1 MVNIDDSYS
10 HMAVKPNAFISV
22 IEWPRIPA
30 LIPKASIRKIRI
42 DGEPQPQLDDRR
54 RSWSSVLF
62 IRKGAIH
69 MRFFTVSQEYLT
81 YLKKR
86 NMIKTD
92 MCNVWGIPLR
102 MGRFLYFL
110 PFYASDCSDYDDQG
124 NPRSSPPV
132 LFRLIRY
139 GKCEASLF
147 SQRCFLLHLMI

>member
-1 MVNIDDSYS
+1 
-10 HMAVKPNAFISV
+10 
-22 IEWPRIPA
+22 
-30 LIPKASIRKIRI
+30 
-42 DGEPQPQLDDRR
+42 
-54 RSWSSVLF
+54 
-62 IRKGAIH
+62 

-110 PFYASDCSDYDDQG
+110 PFYASGCSDYDDQG
-124 NPRSSPPV
+124 NPRSSPPF